1 MQETCLN
8 ILNAEIFVMYVPAQ
22 NCVWILDALGQSQI
36 FFFFFLVSL
45 DSVYNTIVPFPVPGN
60 ADF

>member
-1 MQETCLN
+1 MLEHPECRN
-8 ILNAEIFVMYVPAQ
+8 IFVMYVPAQ

-36 FFFFFLVSL
+36 FFFFLVSL
-45 DSVYNTIVPFPVPGN
+45 DSVCNTIVPFPVPGN